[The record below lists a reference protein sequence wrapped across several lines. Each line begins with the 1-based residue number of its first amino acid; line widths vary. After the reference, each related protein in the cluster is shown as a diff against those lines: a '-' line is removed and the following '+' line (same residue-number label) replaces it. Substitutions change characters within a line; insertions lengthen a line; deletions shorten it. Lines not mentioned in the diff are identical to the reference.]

1 MWAPPPP
8 SASSSTAV
16 SSSSSSSSSSPAD
29 RTSSPGEPSINR
41 PPTIKEFPPS
51 PELWRLPPHQQ
62 QQQQRGGGR
71 AHNGEAPSPSSG
83 SSAAASSSSSSL
95 WSHHG
100 NGVIGANYIHN
111 HVSKSRSLW
120 NRSAPEEEEREE
132 EALPS
137 YLTYLQPA
145 FRPSASPSSSSI
157 AASPSTSS
165 ASAERRAGAS
175 GSIGAAFASGLTVNT
190 AMHGNGW
197 DDAVSGRRGGASSV
211 PPGVATSMLAAHPSA
226 FGSTLSLS
234 GASFAALTAS
244 PAQGGATLSSAAGV
258 PPSSPSTVEAKS
270 QELAWAL
277 QEFVR
282 QQVNTQLASSPS
294 QAGSRR
300 TGTPSSASC
309 SSCQCEPLK
318 ARVSDLEQKLLVL
331 QQQMSGLL
339 SNPPPPPPHGG
350 HHVHGPAPPLPPL
363 PATPP
368 LLQPPLPPAPPS
380 GAVPPPPP
388 SSSSSSVVAP
398 SSASAATGA
407 AGLAGASNAIN
418 DRVSTLE
425 GRQSAFQSQLAQ
437 ISKVLGVPIGKH
449 GKNSQLKTL
458 VQTLRDEID
467 AKLATVSKDVETKC
481 VSQLEETITSKVRSH
496 VDERLRHLPS
506 SAALGG
512 VSNGNG
518 QQLSYDAV
526 LGALAE
532 EHEATLTKL
541 STYFEERLAQESSQ
555 RSSLESRMQRRLSEQ
570 EEWLQQLEGEF
581 GSWHDTSSS
590 VSAQLRVLQS
600 KVIEME
606 GKWLDEQGKW
616 DKVAADMQVL
626 VTTTTTLSSTRTSGG
641 SSSPG
646 SNGSSASI
654 ESLTRTVHHLQ
665 SQHKQLQ
672 GDVATE
678 TTALREH
685 VALMDTWVQTTRQET
700 RDLSKTVKGMKQ
712 LVEKLVRDTGSAED
726 LLQQYVSTIT
736 HQVASVTRQ
745 YVSVRIRD
753 NNRLLDATLR
763 ARIPAYAESEAQGVA
778 LVRPAEKQAQSS
790 QDSDGA
796 SPGKT
801 SNSSVASSSADVAS
815 SPLSSFELRADEDDE
830 TIQALLLSQRMEPS
844 ASRTTPEIMDKEE
857 PSDL

>member
-1 MWAPPPP
+1 MWAP
-8 SASSSTAV
+8 SSSSTAA
-16 SSSSSSSSSSPAD
+16 SSSSSSSSPAD

-41 PPTIKEFPPS
+41 PPTIKEFHPRQPSGVWTYDAAHAQSQPPAAQS
-51 PELWRLPPHQQ
+51 RS
-62 QQQQRGGGR
+62 GR
-71 AHNGEAPSPSSG
+71 PSGDASPS
-83 SSAAASSSSSSL
+83 AASTSSL

-111 HVSKSRSLW
+111 HVSKSRLLW

-145 FRPSASPSSSSI
+145 FRPSSSPSSSSV
-157 AASPSTSS
+157 AASPSS
-165 ASAERRAGAS
+165 AGASHERRAAAS
-175 GSIGAAFASGLTVNT
+175 ASLGAAFASGLTVNT
-190 AMHGNGW
+190 AINANGW
-197 DDAVSGRRGGASSV
+197 DDAVAGRRSGSSPA
-211 PPGVATSMLAAHPSA
+211 PPGVSSSMLSTHTSSGHAA

-234 GASFAALTAS
+234 GTSFGSLTAA
-244 PAQGGATLSSAAGV
+244 PGLGTAGV

-294 QAGSRR
+294 PQAGGRR
-300 TGTPSSASC
+300 SGTPTSASC

-339 SNPPPPPPHGG
+339 SNPPPPPPPPHG
-350 HHVHGPAPPLPPL
+350 HHVHVPAPPLPPL

-380 GAVPPPPP
+380 GG
-388 SSSSSSVVAP
+388 SSASMSSSVAAP
-398 SSASAATGA
+398 SSAAAASGA
-407 AGLAGASNAIN
+407 PGLAGASSAIN

-458 VQTLRDEID
+458 VQSLRDEID
-467 AKLATVSKDVETKC
+467 TKLATVSKDVENKC
-481 VSQLEETITSKVRSH
+481 LSQLEETITSKVRSH
-496 VDERLRHLPS
+496 VDERMRHLPS
-506 SAALGG
+506 APGNA
-512 VSNGNG
+512 NG
-518 QQLSYDAV
+518 QHLSYDAV

-541 STYFEERLAQESSQ
+541 SSYFEDRLAQESSQ
-555 RSSLESRMQRRLSEQ
+555 RSSLESRMQRRLGEQ

-590 VSAQLRVLQS
+590 VSAQLRVLHN
-600 KVIEME
+600 KVNEME

-616 DKVAADMQVL
+616 DKVAADVQVL
-626 VTTTTTLSSTRTSGG
+626 VTTTTTMSSTRTSGG
-641 SSSPG
+641 SSPSPD
-646 SNGSSASI
+646 GSSSTI
-654 ESLTRTVHHLQ
+654 EALTRTVHHLQ

-672 GDVATE
+672 GDLSTE

-700 RDLSKTVKGMKQ
+700 RDLGKTVKGMKQ

-753 NNRLLDATLR
+753 NNRMLDATLR

-778 LVRPAEKQAQSS
+778 LERPAEKQTQSS
-790 QDSDGA
+790 QDSDGV
-796 SPGKT
+796 SPSKT
-801 SNSSVASSSADVAS
+801 SNSSVASSSTEAAS

-844 ASRTTPEIMDKEE
+844 GAGAVTPTTPEIMDKEE
-857 PSDL
+857 LSEP